1 MADPAEPTS
10 KTNDDPLAKA
20 LQSLFVSFASVVQGE
35 LQSSNNEY
43 DLLKNMN
50 LRAATEYD
58 NFGDFASGL
67 SSFVERLKAKNE
79 HFNQYLQDMEMIDK
93 QVTELEALVSTLD
106 NYTSTLQ
113 AQIKVAYAAAKKPS
127 GHL

>member
-1 MADPAEPTS
+1 MADPS
-10 KTNDDPLAKA
+10 KESVTQTDDPLAKA

-50 LRAATEYD
+50 LRATTEYD

-67 SSFVERLKAKNE
+67 SSFVESVKAKNE
-79 HFNQYLQDMEMIDK
+79 HFNQYLQDMEVIDK
-93 QVTELEALVSTLD
+93 QVTELEALVTTLD

-113 AQIKVAYAAAKKPS
+113 AQIKVAYAAAKRPS
-127 GHL
+127 GHF